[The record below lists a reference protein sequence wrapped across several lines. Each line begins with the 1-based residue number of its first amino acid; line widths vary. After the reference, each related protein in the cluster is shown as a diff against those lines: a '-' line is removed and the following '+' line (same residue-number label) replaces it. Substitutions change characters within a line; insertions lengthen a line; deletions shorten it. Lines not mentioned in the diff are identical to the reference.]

1 MTSPPT
7 KILGDVSAASPA
19 GLTPVVNQYQKG
31 KTNLDFTGAR
41 DSVWQWHQLGHMQVC
56 TSLQTDNHA
65 STPPLCFLQA
75 GCPSCRPTSSVK
87 AMKAQWHYTNL
98 FIIILF
104 IIIIIAVT
112 SVGYELTQM
121 NLNSQMNS
129 VNVSYEFE
137 LTNFNK
143 CNL

>member
-1 MTSPPT
+1 
-7 KILGDVSAASPA
+7 
-19 GLTPVVNQYQKG
+19 
-31 KTNLDFTGAR
+31 
-41 DSVWQWHQLGHMQVC
+41 
-56 TSLQTDNHA
+56 
-65 STPPLCFLQA
+65 
-75 GCPSCRPTSSVK
+75 
-87 AMKAQWHYTNL
+87 MKAQWHYTNL

>member
-1 MTSPPT
+1 MVPEKEP
-7 KILGDVSAASPA
+7 LNGC
-19 GLTPVVNQYQKG
+19 
-31 KTNLDFTGAR
+31 
-41 DSVWQWHQLGHMQVC
+41 VC
-56 TSLQTDNHA
+56 
-65 STPPLCFLQA
+65 
-75 GCPSCRPTSSVK
+75 
-87 AMKAQWHYTNL
+87 
-98 FIIILF
+98 
-104 IIIIIAVT
+104 IIIIAVT